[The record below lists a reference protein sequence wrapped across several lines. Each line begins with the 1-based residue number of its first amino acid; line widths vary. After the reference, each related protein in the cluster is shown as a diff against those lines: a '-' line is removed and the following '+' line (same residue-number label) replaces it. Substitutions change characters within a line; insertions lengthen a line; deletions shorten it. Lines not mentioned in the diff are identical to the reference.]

1 MIKAQL
7 AELLETEVSRKEF
20 LQYVGIALLAVFG
33 IGSLLQALTGAQ
45 SPKKLAVQPAST
57 SSYGGA
63 NYGGR
68 ANHL

>member
-7 AELLETEVSRKEF
+7 AELLETEVNRKEF
-20 LQYVGIALLAVFG
+20 LQYVGIAMLAVFG
-33 IGSLLQALTGAQ
+33 IGSLLQALTGAKPNKQ
-45 SPKKLAVQPAST
+45 LTQPAASS

-63 NYGGR
+63 PYGGR